1 MDGGRKEYQCH
12 ALSRLNRQ
20 IQSWEIGST
29 TLLDMIQINQDGDR
43 TLSTVGSKAST
54 IFFLQIEGIK
64 VLFSA
69 MENGRVWD
77 VSAVSVGKQTNI
89 VSDRLTDLPESNSE
103 TRDIFLLVVVH
114 NVRLVSPWE
123 WISFASYPGHLLA
136 PNSRCSMCGPY

>member
-69 MENGRVWD
+69 MENGRV
-77 VSAVSVGKQTNI
+77 
-89 VSDRLTDLPESNSE
+89 
-103 TRDIFLLVVVH
+103 
-114 NVRLVSPWE
+114 
-123 WISFASYPGHLLA
+123 
-136 PNSRCSMCGPY
+136 